1 LKPPA
6 LDRFLELILAVE
18 PKSLDNQLAV
28 FNLEDKQLPNY
39 LIGNNTIITIIENQ
53 LLLYPSQNHRQAND
67 VSQKPIN
74 MSVRGITK
82 EALVRLL
89 EKEQVEGS
97 LGLFTDAKV
106 CLPGGLASYISG
118 PEYFVRLK

>member
-1 LKPPA
+1 LKPLV
-6 LDRFLELILAVE
+6 LDRFLELILAIE
-18 PKSLDNQLAV
+18 PKSLDNQLVV
-28 FNLEDKQLPNY
+28 FNLEDKQLLNY
-39 LIGNNTIITIIENQ
+39 LIGNNTIITIIKNQ
-53 LLLYPSQNHRQAND
+53 LLLYPSQNYKQAND

-89 EKEQVEGS
+89 EKEQVESS

-106 CLPGGLASYISG
+106 CLPGGLVLYISG